1 MEYSLEP
8 GLYAV
13 GTPGG
18 ESDVFVSANYRM
30 SFNCLREALDGMN
43 AWILVLDTAGINVWC
58 AAGKGTFGTEE
69 LVRRIISARLEKI
82 VSHRRII
89 VPQLG
94 APGISAAAVKKWTG
108 FSVLF
113 GPVEACNIG
122 QYVQNGYH
130 ADARMRLVRF
140 GMIERLMLTPIELN
154 TVVKKL
160 PRYLLII
167 GILFGLMPQGVI
179 FSEAVKDGLPAALG
193 LVLAVLA
200 GAFLTPVLLP
210 FIPFRS
216 FAIKGW
222 IAGFAVITAA
232 GWFSGTLAGSSIWL
246 AASAMVFF
254 PVVSSFLALQFTG
267 ATTFTSMSGVE
278 REVKRSLPVYRAAF
292 VVTAALFA
300 VYKLQI
306 WGII

>member
-1 MEYSLEP
+1 
-8 GLYAV
+8 
-13 GTPGG
+13 
-18 ESDVFVSANYRM
+18 
-30 SFNCLREALDGMN
+30 
-43 AWILVLDTAGINVWC
+43 VLDTAGINVWC

-69 LVRRIISARLEKI
+69 LVKRIISAGLDKV
-82 VSHRRII
+82 VSHRRVI

-94 APGISAAAVKKWTG
+94 APGIRAAAVKKWTG
-108 FSVLF
+108 FSVSF
-113 GPVEACNIG
+113 GPVKACDIG
-122 QYVQNGYH
+122 QYVKNGYH

-140 GMIERLMLTPIELN
+140 GMIERLVLTPIELN
-154 TVVKKL
+154 PVVKKL

-167 GILFGLMPQGVI
+167 GVLFGLMPQGVI

-267 ATTFTSMSGVE
+267 ATTFTSISGVE